1 MNKATALD
9 NRIRGITKEDYERQE
24 YEVSTMD
31 SEKLARLLEY
41 IARGYIGDYNFIGT
55 DEDFENHL
63 QYGTADFERSRRFIQ
78 KLFRTAET
86 CEKRQIFF
94 QRL

>member
-24 YEVSTMD
+24 YEVSTME

-41 IARGYIGDYNFIGT
+41 IARGYIGDYNFTGT

-63 QYGTADFERSRRFIQ
+63 LQMAMCRAIEIVKSVDIKGANNHENH
-78 KLFRTAET
+78 
-86 CEKRQIFF
+86 
-94 QRL
+94 

>member
-24 YEVSTMD
+24 YEVSTME

-63 QYGTADFERSRRFIQ
+63 LQMVMRRAIEIV
-78 KLFRTAET
+78 KKTDIKGANNHENH
-86 CEKRQIFF
+86 
-94 QRL
+94 

>member
-24 YEVSTMD
+24 YEVSIME

-63 QYGTADFERSRRFIQ
+63 LQMVMRRAIEIV
-78 KLFRTAET
+78 KSVDIKGDNNHENH
-86 CEKRQIFF
+86 
-94 QRL
+94 

>member
-1 MNKATALD
+1 MNKITALD
-9 NRIRGITKEDYERQE
+9 NRIRGITKKDYERQE

-31 SEKLARLLEY
+31 SEKLAKLLEY

-63 QYGTADFERSRRFIQ
+63 LQMVMRRAIEIVKKADIKGDNNHENH
-78 KLFRTAET
+78 
-86 CEKRQIFF
+86 
-94 QRL
+94 

>member
-9 NRIRGITKEDYERQE
+9 NKIRGITKEDYDRQE

-55 DEDFENHL
+55 DEDVENHL
-63 QYGTADFERSRRFIQ
+63 LQMVMRRAIEIVKKADIKGDNNHENNR
-78 KLFRTAET
+78 
-86 CEKRQIFF
+86 
-94 QRL
+94 